1 MIWSV
6 DFSAVVTVRSIGDR
20 KAAST
25 TTAKNVTTKERTVAA
40 RLAGL
45 RRARSTSMAGSGGA
59 PTSFASLAI
68 YFVSPA

>member
-1 MIWSV
+1 
-6 DFSAVVTVRSIGDR
+6 
-20 KAAST
+20 
-25 TTAKNVTTKERTVAA
+25 
-40 RLAGL
+40 LAGL